1 MFFLHFSQVS
11 QHPACLDQSIQL
23 GISLLIFYLPC
34 LKQLIKQYES
44 SWNKVVVWFAQMLFY
59 SVYVPM
65 LLRLSNAVKE
75 NPGPTIN
82 EIIDPNQ
89 TICADFSQG
98 DERFWHNAGK
108 QCVAMSLTSIVYN
121 EIKMFD
127 SHSRDLYGCLVHLE
141 ILTYV
146 VGVENLVKD
155 FQLNSHSQNI
165 VLPFEVQYRR
175 ESYVIS

>member
-1 MFFLHFSQVS
+1 MFFLQFSQVS

-121 EIKMFD
+121 EIK
-127 SHSRDLYGCLVHLE
+127 SVGIVHILLY
-141 ILTYV
+141 I
-146 VGVENLVKD
+146 
-155 FQLNSHSQNI
+155 
-165 VLPFEVQYRR
+165 
-175 ESYVIS
+175 